1 MGVVDGG
8 FSFSEEGGDDEDWYD
23 SVVYYL
29 DAGVLKER
37 MPVPWDVDSSGT
49 VTGRDFIVSDIARNV
64 TRFRVERV
72 ETGTA
77 SELVDLTLELTDP
90 QSGESISL
98 QTQVRLGG
106 AL

>member
-1 MGVVDGG
+1 
-8 FSFSEEGGDDEDWYD
+8 
-23 SVVYYL
+23 
-29 DAGVLKER
+29 

-49 VTGRDFIVSDIARNV
+49 VTGRDFIISVIALNV

-72 ETGTA
+72 DTGIGD
-77 SELVDLTLELTDP
+77 ELVDLTLELTDS

-98 QTQVRLGG
+98 QTRVRLGG